1 MKKFLVAFLIC
12 FSMVTTSM
20 DADAA
25 KRFGGGSSFG
35 RPAPTFSQKAP
46 APSAA
51 PKAPQQQN
59 AAGQQRQ
66 QPNAAPAQQAQ
77 RPSMMRSVLTGLA
90 AALGISALLSLL
102 GIEGAGLVSLI
113 TGILAAVAI
122 FFVLRMVLGMMMRKR
137 VQTSSGYAE
146 PSQYSDV
153 PKDEPQQAART
164 YEAPAAASGAR
175 TGSVMDQ
182 FAGGAAQDDGV
193 RDITPDDFD
202 RKAFLET
209 ALEQYRK
216 LQKAW
221 DTGNVIE
228 ISDFTTTEV
237 FTAITHQLRER
248 GAQAYKSDIK
258 ELKNELL
265 GITESDGV
273 YLANIRFTGRIE
285 IDGEVEE
292 FDETWILEKPVEGDE
307 GWLLGG
313 IQQNA

>member
-66 QPNAAPAQQAQ
+66 QSNAAPAQQAQ

-113 TGILAAVAI
+113 TGILVAVAI
-122 FFVLRMVLGMMMRKR
+122 FFVLRAVLGMMMRKR
-137 VQTSSGYAE
+137 AQTPSGHAEPIQYRDAPRDEPAQAARRQDISSSGY
-146 PSQYSDV
+146 
-153 PKDEPQQAART
+153 
-164 YEAPAAASGAR
+164 GAR

-182 FAGGAAQDDGV
+182 FAGNAAQDDGV

-221 DTGNVIE
+221 DTGSVIE

-248 GAQAYKSDIK
+248 GAQVYKSDIK

-273 YLANIRFTGRIE
+273 YLANVRFTGRIE
-285 IDGEVEE
+285 IDGEIEE
-292 FDETWILEKPVEGDE
+292 FDETWILEKPVDGNE

>member
-25 KRFGGGSSFG
+25 RRFGGGGSFG

-46 APSAA
+46 AQSAA
-51 PKAPQQQN
+51 PRAPQQQN

-66 QPNAAPAQQAQ
+66 KSNAASAQPAQ

-90 AALGISALLSLL
+90 AALGISALLSML

-113 TGILAAVAI
+113 TGILVAVAL

-137 VQTSSGYAE
+137 MQASSGYSE
-146 PSQYSDV
+146 PIQCRDV
-153 PKDEPQQAART
+153 PKTEQQ
-164 YEAPAAASGAR
+164 PATQSFNDSASGAR

-182 FAGGAAQDDGV
+182 FANGAVQDEV
-193 RDITPDDFD
+193 VCDITPDDFD

-209 ALEQYRK
+209 ALDQYRK

-248 GAQAYKSDIK
+248 GSQVYKSDIK

-265 GITESDGV
+265 GITESNGV
-273 YLANIRFTGRIE
+273 YLANVRFKGKIE
-285 IDGEVEE
+285 IEGELEE
-292 FDETWILEKPVEGDE
+292 FDETWILEKPVDGNE

>member
-146 PSQYSDV
+146 PIQYSDV
-153 PKDEPQQAART
+153 PKDESQQAART

-202 RKAFLET
+202 PRPSSRRRSNST
-209 ALEQYRK
+209 ASCR
-216 LQKAW
+216 
-221 DTGNVIE
+221 
-228 ISDFTTTEV
+228 
-237 FTAITHQLRER
+237 RP
-248 GAQAYKSDIK
+248 
-258 ELKNELL
+258 
-265 GITESDGV
+265 GIRAT
-273 YLANIRFTGRIE
+273 
-285 IDGEVEE
+285 
-292 FDETWILEKPVEGDE
+292 
-307 GWLLGG
+307 
-313 IQQNA
+313 

>member
-122 FFVLRMVLGMMMRKR
+122 FFVLSPKTCVLRFFLFPEMQICFSVSFIFLMIRLGMRSTRTFMRI
-137 VQTSSGYAE
+137 QSG
-146 PSQYSDV
+146 
-153 PKDEPQQAART
+153 
-164 YEAPAAASGAR
+164 
-175 TGSVMDQ
+175 
-182 FAGGAAQDDGV
+182 
-193 RDITPDDFD
+193 
-202 RKAFLET
+202 
-209 ALEQYRK
+209 
-216 LQKAW
+216 
-221 DTGNVIE
+221 
-228 ISDFTTTEV
+228 
-237 FTAITHQLRER
+237 
-248 GAQAYKSDIK
+248 
-258 ELKNELL
+258 
-265 GITESDGV
+265 
-273 YLANIRFTGRIE
+273 
-285 IDGEVEE
+285 
-292 FDETWILEKPVEGDE
+292 
-307 GWLLGG
+307 
-313 IQQNA
+313 

>member
-146 PSQYSDV
+146 PIQYSDV

-216 LQKAW
+216 L
-221 DTGNVIE
+221 
-228 ISDFTTTEV
+228 
-237 FTAITHQLRER
+237 
-248 GAQAYKSDIK
+248 
-258 ELKNELL
+258 
-265 GITESDGV
+265 
-273 YLANIRFTGRIE
+273 
-285 IDGEVEE
+285 
-292 FDETWILEKPVEGDE
+292 
-307 GWLLGG
+307 
-313 IQQNA
+313 